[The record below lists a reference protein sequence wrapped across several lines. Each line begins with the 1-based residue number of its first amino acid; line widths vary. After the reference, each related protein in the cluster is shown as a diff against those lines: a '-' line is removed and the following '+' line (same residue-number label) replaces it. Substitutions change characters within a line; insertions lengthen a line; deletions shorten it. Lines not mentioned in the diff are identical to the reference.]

1 MAVLLS
7 TYLIE
12 TPMISLKV
20 ALVSVTFVIL
30 EYSNASFLRDS
41 LPNVRI
47 VLAAKL
53 LVFMELLDFIE
64 TLIEAMSI

>member
-1 MAVLLS
+1 
-7 TYLIE
+7 
-12 TPMISLKV
+12 MISLKV